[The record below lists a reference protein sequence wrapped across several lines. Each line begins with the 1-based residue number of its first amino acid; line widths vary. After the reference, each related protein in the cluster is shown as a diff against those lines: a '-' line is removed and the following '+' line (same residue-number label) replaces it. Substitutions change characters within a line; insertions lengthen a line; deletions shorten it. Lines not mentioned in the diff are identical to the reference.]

1 MAAVRRHIEATLG
14 PGDQLLLSTRMVS
27 TSNAF
32 EVRGE
37 GEVATFPR
45 FVLCV
50 SVSVVMM
57 SLCCA
62 GVCGGAAGS
71 LSESRGRAGG
81 HPGQDHQHPDL
92 GVRGAAAT
100 LLDTRLGANMKSCR

>member
-45 FVLCV
+45 FF
-50 SVSVVMM
+50 SVRFCQ
-57 SLCCA
+57 CCKGVPVQFVA
-62 GVCGGAAGS
+62 GRLVHS
-71 LSESRGRAGG
+71 RSRGDGLVDTQAKITNI
-81 HPGQDHQHPDL
+81 L
-92 GVRGAAAT
+92 SAVSAA
-100 LLDTRLGANMKSCR
+100 LQLHS

>member
-37 GEVATFPR
+37 GSGYFPPFRSVRFCQCCKGVPVQVLVAGR
-45 FVLCV
+45 LVH
-50 SVSVVMM
+50 SR
-57 SLCCA
+57 
-62 GVCGGAAGS
+62 
-71 LSESRGRAGG
+71 SRGDGLVDTQAKITNI
-81 HPGQDHQHPDL
+81 L
-92 GVRGAAAT
+92 SAVSAA
-100 LLDTRLGANMKSCR
+100 LLLHS

>member
-45 FVLCV
+45 FFSVRFCQCCKGVPVQVLV
-50 SVSVVMM
+50 
-57 SLCCA
+57 A
-62 GVCGGAAGS
+62 GRLVHS
-71 LSESRGRAGG
+71 WRSRGDGLVDTQAKITNI
-81 HPGQDHQHPDL
+81 L
-92 GVRGAAAT
+92 TAVTAA
-100 LLDTRLGANMKSCR
+100 LQLHS

>member
-1 MAAVRRHIEATLG
+1 MTRQRVAAVRRHIEATLG

-45 FVLCV
+45 FV
-50 SVSVVMM
+50 SVRFCQ
-57 SLCCA
+57 CCKGVPVQVLVA
-62 GVCGGAAGS
+62 GRLVHS
-71 LSESRGRAGG
+71 RSRGDGLVDTQAKITNI
-81 HPGQDHQHPDL
+81 L
-92 GVRGAAAT
+92 SAVSAA
-100 LLDTRLGANMKSCR
+100 LQLHS

>member
-45 FVLCV
+45 FVLAFL
-50 SVSVVMM
+50 SV
-57 SLCCA
+57 LYRCPCA
-62 GVCGGAAGS
+62 GVGGGAAGS
-71 LSESRGRAGG
+71 L
-81 HPGQDHQHPDL
+81 
-92 GVRGAAAT
+92 
-100 LLDTRLGANMKSCR
+100 